1 MQFTDKEWK
10 TWRPEECS
18 VAEFHSYMLACVGP
32 RPIAFVSTL
41 DAEGRPNLAPFS
53 FFNVFGTNPATL
65 IFSPARRGRDNT
77 TKHTLHNVE
86 AVPECVVNVVNYP
99 IVEQMSLAS
108 TEFEEGVNEFEKAGF
123 TALPSQFVKP
133 FRVAESPAAFECRVE
148 QVIHTGNQ
156 GGAGNL
162 VICRI
167 LALHI
172 NREFLDSSN
181 KVMQAELDLVGRM
194 GYEFYCRADS
204 KSIFE
209 VPKPRKNDAIGFDG
223 LPVYIRESE
232 FLSGNEL
239 ARLAACSHLFS
250 EEEIRSQLSLFHEN
264 ERTRATILKKV
275 KEELN
280 KTNFETALLFAQCAY
295 FTD

>member
-1 MQFTDKEWK
+1 MKQIEKSWK
-10 TWRPEECS
+10 TLRPEDCS
-18 VAEFHSYMLACVGP
+18 VAEFHSFMLACVGP

-41 DAEGRPNLAPFS
+41 DAEGRANLAPFS

-86 AVPECVVNVVNYP
+86 ALPECVVNVVNYP

-108 TEFEEGVNEFEKAGF
+108 TEFVEGVNEFDKAGF
-123 TALPSQFVKP
+123 SMLPSAFVKP
-133 FRVAESPAAFECRVE
+133 YRVAESPASFECRVE
-148 QVIHTGNQ
+148 QIIRTGYQ

-172 NREFLDSSN
+172 NEVFLDMN
-181 KVMQAELDLVGRM
+181 GKVQQAELDLVGRM

-204 KSIFE
+204 NAIFE

-223 LPVYIRESE
+223 LPGAIRESE

-239 ARLAACSHLFS
+239 ARLASCSSLFS
-250 EEEIRSQLSLFHEN
+250 EEEVKSQLERLDHEEQNMQSLLI
-264 ERTRATILKKV
+264 RT
-275 KEELN
+275 KEELRR
-280 KTNFETALLFAQCAY
+280 TNFESALLFAQCAY
-295 FTD
+295 FVK

>member
-1 MQFTDKEWK
+1 MQYTENNWK
-10 TWRPEECS
+10 TWRPEDCT
-18 VAEFHSYMLACVGP
+18 VGEFHSYMLACVGP

-86 AVPECVVNVVNYP
+86 ALPECVVNVVNYP

-123 TALPSQFVKP
+123 TALQSQFVKP

-148 QVIHTGNQ
+148 QVVHTGNQ

-172 NREFLDSSN
+172 NKQFLDAN
-181 KVMQAELDLVGRM
+181 EKVKQAELDLVGRM
-194 GYEFYCRADS
+194 GYEFYCRADAQ
-204 KSIFE
+204 SIFE
-209 VPKPRKNDAIGFDG
+209 VPKPRKKDAIGFDG
-223 LPVYIRESE
+223 LPVSIRESE
-232 FLSGNEL
+232 FLNGNEL
-239 ARLAACSHLFS
+239 ARLAACSRLFS
-250 EEEIRSQLSLFHEN
+250 EEEIQSNLILLNET
-264 ERTRATILKKV
+264 ERTKAKLILKV
-275 KEELN
+275 KDELQ
-280 KTNFETALLFAQCAY
+280 KTNFETALLYAQCAY
-295 FTD
+295 FAK

>member
-1 MQFTDKEWK
+1 MQYTENDWK
-10 TWRPEECS
+10 TWRPEDCT
-18 VAEFHSYMLACVGP
+18 VGEFHSYMLACVGP

-86 AVPECVVNVVNYP
+86 ALPECVVNVVNYP

-108 TEFEEGVNEFEKAGF
+108 TEFQEGVNEFEKAGF

-172 NREFLDSSN
+172 NKEFLDSNN
-181 KVMQAELDLVGRM
+181 KVKQAELDLVGRM
-194 GYEFYCRADS
+194 GYEFYCRADAQ
-204 KSIFE
+204 SIFE

-223 LPVYIRESE
+223 LPVSIRESE

-239 ARLAACSHLFS
+239 ARLAACSKLFS
-250 EEEIRSQLSLFHEN
+250 EEEIQSQLSLLN
-264 ERTRATILKKV
+264 ETERSRAYLILKV
-275 KEELN
+275 KDELQN
-280 KTNFETALLFAQCAY
+280 TNFEAALLYAQCAY
-295 FTD
+295 FAN

>member
-1 MQFTDKEWK
+1 MQHDKVDWK

-32 RPIAFVSTL
+32 RPIAFVSTI
-41 DAEGRPNLAPFS
+41 DQEGRPNLAPFS

-86 AVPECVVNVVNYP
+86 AVPECVVNIVNFP

-123 TALPSQFVKP
+123 TPLPSSFVKP

-167 LALHI
+167 LSLHL
-172 NREFLDSSN
+172 NSQFLDSN
-181 KVMQAELDLVGRM
+181 GKVLQADLDLVGRM
-194 GYEFYCRADS
+194 GYEFYCRANSD
-204 KSIFE
+204 SIFE

-223 LPVYIRESE
+223 LPAAIRESDV
-232 FLSGNEL
+232 LTGNEL
-239 ARLAACSHLFS
+239 ARLAGCNKLFS
-250 EEEIRSQLSLFHEN
+250 QEEIKSQLSVMKEE
-264 ERTRATILKKV
+264 ERTKASLLLKV
-275 KEELN
+275 KELLQKSE
-280 KTNFETALLFAQCAY
+280 FEAALLQAQCAY
-295 FTD
+295 FAD